1 MLLGSP
7 LHHTLIIN
15 KSVINLSCG
24 KGKTWGGRQSPEEC
38 APVQLPPRV
47 QTTIP
52 QMGIKAGMKG
62 HRKGALYMRND
73 WRGFIWA
80 RANTKRS
87 SATEKMAGERQ
98 PPLQSTAYMSL
109 GKSCKLLDKHP
120 WTKCIQAC
128 VTQLMIK
135 GKWEGLNRSVVI
147 HSATPQTVARQ
158 APPSMEFCRQA
169 YWSGLPFPSPED
181 LPKPRTEPRPP
192 ALQADS
198 LLSEPPGK
206 LMIKRHVNVS

>member
-24 KGKTWGGRQSPEEC
+24 KEKMWGGRQSPEEC
-38 APVQLPPRV
+38 APVQLPPWV
-47 QTTIP
+47 QMTIP

-73 WRGFIWA
+73 WTGFMRA
-80 RANTKRS
+80 SANTKRS

-98 PPLQSTAYMSL
+98 PPLQSTAYMTL
-109 GKSCKLLDKHP
+109 GKSHNLLDKHP

-135 GKWEGLNRSVVI
+135 GKWEVLNRSVVI
-147 HSATPQTVARQ
+147 HSATPQTC
-158 APPSMEFCRQA
+158 PPGS
-169 YWSGLPFPSPED
+169 SVHGI
-181 LPKPRTEPRPP
+181 
-192 ALQADS
+192 LQASILEWVAIPFTRGSSQPTDRTQAS
-198 LLSEPPGK
+198 SIADGFFTIWATREVDDKALCK
-206 LMIKRHVNVS
+206 C